1 MFINKDWLT
10 KLLAHPNNGIQ
21 SHAAMK
27 RMR

>member
-10 KLLAHPNNGIQ
+10 KLLAHPSNGIQ
-21 SHAAMK
+21 YRAAMK